1 MVQVLRGKSACLAA
15 RILDLRGKEMI
26 SKAPGARTNVVSGDW
41 INSIEHL
48 LRWIAPRTVGRQ
60 RVLQRLAELRQAQ
73 PERRRLNDALC
84 LLSRELDALYPQG
97 AIISLARRR
106 VRDMVLRLAHA

>member
-1 MVQVLRGKSACLAA
+1 
-15 RILDLRGKEMI
+15 MI
-26 SKAPGARTNVVSGDW
+26 SKLQASRTNAMSGDW

-84 LLSRELDALYPQG
+84 LLSRELDALCPRS

-106 VRDMVLRLAHA
+106 VRDMVLTLAHA

>member
-1 MVQVLRGKSACLAA
+1 
-15 RILDLRGKEMI
+15 MI
-26 SKAPGARTNVVSGDW
+26 SNLQMSRTNAMSGDW

-60 RVLQRLAELRQAQ
+60 RVLQRLAEVREAQ
-73 PERRRLNDALC
+73 PERHRLNDALC

-106 VRDMVLRLAHA
+106 VRDMVLTLAHA